1 MHINLDEIEGQEREA
16 SSLLEEL
23 GEHVLPKVI
32 FSGKK
37 GKKLYDV
44 RQRIDMRNGK
54 LNLSSIPSDI

>member
-1 MHINLDEIEGQEREA
+1 M
-16 SSLLEEL
+16 
-23 GEHVLPKVI
+23 LPKVV

-37 GKKLYDV
+37 GGKKLYDV